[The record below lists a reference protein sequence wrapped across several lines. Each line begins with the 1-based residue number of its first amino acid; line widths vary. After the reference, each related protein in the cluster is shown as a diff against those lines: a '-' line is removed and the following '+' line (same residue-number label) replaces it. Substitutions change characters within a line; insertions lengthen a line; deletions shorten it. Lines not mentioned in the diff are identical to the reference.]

1 MVPLAHRCRVNA
13 IDRIAEE
20 RERRAVEAGELDG
33 LPGAGRPL
41 RLDDDSDV
49 PPEMRAALRVLR
61 NAGLVPEEVNLRRDI
76 NALQASIAGLAD
88 GEQRAEAAQR
98 LTLMRAR
105 LESLGGSFR
114 VCGYEQ
120 ALIAKLQ
127 RR

>member
-1 MVPLAHRCRVNA
+1 MSA